1 MNMKIKIEQEPG
13 AWYNLSMR
21 DRAKYIHNSVKN
33 HFVNGGS
40 MTDISIDDIRHQFND
55 GGTKNKFQYRADW
68 YAKHPEVIDYINQV
82 ADIYNINPVL
92 LADRMAHEGAIDS
105 TYKVLKDIK
114 GNGDGSYLGSIEAA
128 KDYKKQIID
137 IKNQLKTDP
146 TNSYLLSELDFCQG
160 MYQRCLNNIDFG
172 KQWLDYDKGNTSW
185 LDLESN
191 GFWDFGLDTVADR
204 INSGQIQLLNN
215 ESWEDTYE
223 VNEKHEKVHA
233 ANGITNRDS
242 IGIQAAMLKAM
253 RESAQKDNPNADD
266 ETLDRMAMVYYNR
279 GEGGARSYLRNHPN
293 NFGYNF
299 NPGIIDLFQRQSIQ
313 PIDLSNIRTVEQ
325 NVQENPNYL
334 NTIFNQSSNKNTLL
348 PQFNNEGNLFYK
360 GGPKEILEENS
371 PADLMR
377 NDNIG
382 FQQGYYPK
390 VDIPKQSLYEAADNS
405 GVTLVPLL
413 GDAIDASKVIYDT
426 SQGNYGQAALGAGF
440 LLLPNIVEKPLKRGI
455 KTFVSKLDWSPDTW
469 FYKLSQGARSTKHN
483 PYTIEDAERLVSH
496 LDEYADIEQKA
507 FEQGQFILNNKGNVI
522 VKDNPEMSPQEWII
536 RHSKA
541 MEPWNDERIS
551 TGVSKR
557 YRENFVEDP
566 NNVVTWG
573 TTTSPNDV
581 LEYASSPA
589 GGEIPMTKD
598 LVDDMLRV
606 KRENVEDLQQAI
618 IEAKNQKRN
627 YIVRYN
633 KAQNLYLAEQRLE
646 RLKKNLQRYEDE
658 GEDLVLNGGQV
669 YQIITPKIAKQSP
682 VVDAQG
688 FNWDRFPYEGSP
700 SGYTS
705 TDHLV
710 NSNRLEGYDISNII
724 NVRDTKK
731 ELGLDPLNEKIIN
744 NGVPRKSILGNT
756 GDLDINKKGLF
767 TEIALPLGL
776 TALVKTLNTEKAQ
789 EEKLFGEGGNTS
801 VNEAQPKND
810 WRADSPNKQAY
821 IKDLDEW
828 ITKNPTFKG
837 SNGAIY
843 NTADFRDVLIQ
854 LVGHESS
861 YRPNAS
867 TGSYTGYYQIHRN
880 ENPTLNQHTRAFKH
894 LDRLFQDNITDYDL
908 KRAKELG
915 INHATLLMK
924 YWNQGNHVN
933 NYLHHGID
941 HEDGAG
947 TKISLYG
954 NDMDAD
960 FDMTNYVN
968 KAITDDYA
976 LVPKGGNLWNIAK
989 LARNKYITNYANQ
1002 RNLIEG
1008 YTKEHN
1014 PSFGKKVLQVGD
1026 TIWLTPTNISEE
1038 PVILQ
1043 KVQQADYKVN
1053 YDNPQ
1058 DLPWY
1063 NVFLDNI
1070 KRTLFGWEPPEGR
1083 YDFTRGGYLNKK

>member
-13 AWYNLSMR
+13 AWHNLSMR

-299 NPGIIDLFQRQSIQ
+299 NPGIVDLFQRQSIQ

-348 PQFNNEGNLFYK
+348 PQFNNESNLFQK
-360 GGPKEILEENS
+360 GGPKETLEENS

-390 VDIPKQSLYEAADNS
+390 VDIPKQSLYEAADNL
-405 GVTLVPLL
+405 GITLVPYL
-413 GDAIDASKVIYDT
+413 GDAVDAM
-426 SQGNYGQAALGAGF
+426 QAANLAKEGKYAEAAILGST
-440 LLLPNIVEKPLKRGI
+440 LLIPNILEKPLKFLGKNVLRYFGQGI
-455 KTFVSKLDWSPDTW
+455 E
-469 FYKLSQGARSTKHN
+469 
-483 PYTIEDAERLVSH
+483 TIEDLRKLSDDDWYDAYRNALNNDNKESAQNIQQLRVLLKKESGQEVAPFKTNLENQYILKPSFIRDDKTYKNLFWNWNQDRDYFYKKYRTTIGDLRKRYDNLKVQDGKRGQKLLEDIDTNKAILKQEIDQAVKEGKIPETFLEDLEFYTMDTYGRIPEYDVDKHCILAPWKNEQKLTITTDPQTGQQIYDQLPIHQDSKYRYVGKDAYEDYVSRGIVSNIDDEGKALTRHSFPMFTSRNPSSYGFDNNKIWLVSKPDAP
-496 LDEYADIEQKA
+496 LEWES
-507 FEQGQFILNNKGNVI
+507 VI
-522 VKDNPEMSPQEWII
+522 G
-536 RHSKA
+536 A
-541 MEPWNDERIS
+541 
-551 TGVSKR
+551 
-557 YRENFVEDP
+557 
-566 NNVVTWG
+566 
-573 TTTSPNDV
+573 
-581 LEYASSPA
+581 A
-589 GGEIPMTKD
+589 
-598 LVDDMLRV
+598 
-606 KRENVEDLQQAI
+606 
-618 IEAKNQKRN
+618 
-627 YIVRYN
+627 
-633 KAQNLYLAEQRLE
+633 
-646 RLKKNLQRYEDE
+646 
-658 GEDLVLNGGQV
+658 
-669 YQIITPKIAKQSP
+669 ITPVYKGETNKTPLSMFDVFQESSEGFRKLQSF
-682 VVDAQG
+682 G
-688 FNWDRFPYEGSP
+688 G
-700 SGYTS
+700 
-705 TDHLV
+705 
-710 NSNRLEGYDISNII
+710 
-724 NVRDTKK
+724 
-731 ELGLDPLNEKIIN
+731 PL
-744 NGVPRKSILGNT
+744 SHQFNT
-756 GDLDINKKGLF
+756 G
-767 TEIALPLGL
+767 
-776 TALVKTLNTEKAQ
+776 
-789 EEKLFGEGGNTS
+789 GNILM
-801 VNEAQPKND
+801 NEAQSKND
-810 WRADSPNKQAY
+810 WRKDSSNKQAY

-828 ITKNPTFKG
+828 IAKNPTFKG
-837 SNGAIY
+837 SNGTIY
-843 NTADFRDVLIQ
+843 NTADFRDMFIQ

-861 YRPNAS
+861 YNPNTS
-867 TGSYTGYYQIHRN
+867 SGSYTGYYQIHKN
-880 ENPTLNQHTRAFKH
+880 ENPNLNQHTRAFKH
-894 LDRLFQDNITDYDL
+894 IDRLFQDNITDYDL

-915 INHATLLMK
+915 INQAALLMK

-933 NYLHHGID
+933 NYLHNGID
-941 HEDGAG
+941 HEDGVG

-960 FDMTNYVN
+960 FDMTNYVS
-968 KAITDDYA
+968 KAITDNYA

-989 LARNKYITNYANQ
+989 LARNKNITNYADQ
-1002 RNLIEG
+1002 KNLITAYNQERN
-1008 YTKEHN
+1008 T
-1014 PSFGKKVLQVGD
+1014 SFDSKKLQVGD
-1026 TIWLTPTNISEE
+1026 TIWLIPTNISEK
-1038 PVILQ
+1038 PIQ
-1043 KVQQADYKVN
+1043 KIKTQETSQIDSKVN

-1058 DLPWY
+1058 GLPWY
-1063 NVFLDNI
+1063 NVLLDNI
-1070 KRTLFGWEPPEGR
+1070 KRTFGWEPPEGR
-1083 YDFTRGGYLNKK
+1083 YDFAKGGYLNNRYRRY